1 MSRITESLYNRY
13 GINERKPLRED
24 RRRNKKF
31 LKEGKFDSLTD
42 TDKYDLDVLDKL
54 KNFSPQPN
62 KDKLYD
68 LLDRQIID
76 KNWLIEE
83 LISVISDDQAEAI
96 IRDVDYDED
105 LDESLTE
112 LTESYIDLD
121 DHKDELLEILISNG
135 IDQQKAM
142 QIVNEFGF
150 INIKNL
156 SDLSEYFNNE
166 PTPGFYDAY
175 RMAKSGNDRSPVPP
189 YKATMVI
196 TDSVPIP
203 HNILKNILKNEGWFS
218 YNINGNTYFK
228 NKDEFEFYYY
238 LIYEEN

>member
-31 LKEGKFDSLTD
+31 LKEGKFDS
-42 TDKYDLDVLDKL
+42 
-54 KNFSPQPN
+54 
-62 KDKLYD
+62 
-68 LLDRQIID
+68 
-76 KNWLIEE
+76 
-83 LISVISDDQAEAI
+83 
-96 IRDVDYDED
+96 
-105 LDESLTE
+105 

-175 RMAKSGNDRSPVPP
+175 RMGKSSNDSSPVPP

-218 YNINGNTYFK
+218 YNNNGNTYFK